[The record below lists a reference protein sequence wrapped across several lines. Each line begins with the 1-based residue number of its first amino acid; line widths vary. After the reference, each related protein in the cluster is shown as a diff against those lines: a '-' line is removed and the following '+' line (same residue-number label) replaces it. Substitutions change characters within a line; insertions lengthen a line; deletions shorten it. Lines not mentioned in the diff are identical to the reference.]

1 MSSWKKIAFSTLA
14 AIRFQSWRER
24 CESRQSCSRDLCCV
38 RRRFYARKNG
48 SMVVFT
54 LQKQKFKLK
63 DAARSGR
70 PVGFDEDRLNHL
82 LRENPCQSTRE
93 LAEQLTCDQKTVVK
107 HLHSMGKVQKL
118 CAWVPH
124 ALSQNNKL
132 QRSMIAAGLLAR
144 HKATHGHKQRF
155 LYRSEKNGSV
165 PKNKQHCEQD
175 KDFILGRQVC
185 CFGSKRVEPMRQV
198 FGLSPSNEGG
208 SLQSSDHTS
217 IVQPILWSI
226 DADFH
231 GEYCSTDLHQTQ
243 WGDRNVP
250 RP

>member
-1 MSSWKKIAFSTLA
+1 MQCQFEKKIAFSTLA

-107 HLHSMGKVQKL
+107 HLHSIGKVQKL
-118 CAWVPH
+118 GVWVPH

-132 QRSMIAAGLLAR
+132 VFRGWSPCLAR
-144 HKATHGHKQRF
+144 SVACF
-155 LYRSEKNGSV
+155 L
-165 PKNKQHCEQD
+165 
-175 KDFILGRQVC
+175 
-185 CFGSKRVEPMRQV
+185 
-198 FGLSPSNEGG
+198 GLSHSFRCGKEIFACG
-208 SLQSSDHTS
+208 H
-217 IVQPILWSI
+217 
-226 DADFH
+226 
-231 GEYCSTDLHQTQ
+231 E
-243 WGDRNVP
+243 
-250 RP
+250 